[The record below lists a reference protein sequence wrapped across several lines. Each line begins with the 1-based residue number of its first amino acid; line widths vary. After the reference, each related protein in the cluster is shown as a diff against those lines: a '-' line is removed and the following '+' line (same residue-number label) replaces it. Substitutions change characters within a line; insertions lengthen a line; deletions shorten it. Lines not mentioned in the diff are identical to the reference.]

1 MVKFKVNNKI
11 SEDSNMPFEI
21 PDYHK
26 TQKTLHVGCERPHAY
41 FIPYESEA
49 AAKSDERDS
58 SAYFKT
64 LDGTWQFHF
73 YRSVSEVPDFR
84 VTPPETWD
92 TLDVPMNWQNALGRG
107 YDTPN
112 YTNVNYPYPVDP
124 PHVPN
129 ENPAGL
135 YMRDFTLSE
144 EFLDGKDI
152 LLNFE
157 GVDSCF
163 YLFINDTFAAYSQ
176 VSHMTSE
183 VDITK
188 YIHAGK
194 NNIKVL
200 VLKWCDGSYLED
212 QDMFRASG
220 IFREVY
226 LLARDKARV
235 EDIFVRCDTAPDF
248 SGASFAVE
256 LSTRGVCEVSYR
268 LTDAEGVTLDEGKVT
283 AEGKGNFTT
292 ARIDAPR
299 LWSDESPYLYRLD
312 FFSGSEVIS
321 LPVGVRRVEIRGDVV
336 YINGKKVKA
345 KGVNRHDSHP
355 LLGHATPMEHM
366 RRDIMILKAHNVNMI
381 RTSHYPND
389 PRFLTLCD
397 RYGLYVCD
405 ETDLECHGIGIYTD
419 DPRLTND
426 PEWTEAY
433 LDRAERML
441 ERDKNHPS
449 IIMWSVGNESGP
461 GINHKAEC
469 DYFHTRDGS
478 RLVHAEDESRRAYNS
493 DKNAKAGK
501 PVAVDASYYRSYYDV
516 ESRMYPEI
524 SIVKDYYLNK
534 KYTDK
539 PLFLC
544 EYCHAMGVGPGDL
557 AAYWDLVYQ
566 YDRFF
571 GGCVWEYTDHSVAI
585 GENVYADPHY
595 TYGGD
600 FGDTPND
607 GNFCVDGLVYP
618 DRRPHTGMKELKQAL
633 KPFAVTYEKG
643 VLTVKN
649 LRYFSDLSDLTF
661 SYILEK
667 NGECIDSRTLGAYA
681 ILPQKSRRIPL
692 FFGVT
697 FDGCTT
703 LTVKAT
709 QNRETPWAPVGHEV
723 GFTQVLL
730 SEKIAH
736 TPRAAKGEISLAE
749 ERNEYVVTYGETE
762 VRVSRTSGLI
772 TKIADNGKDMITS
785 PVTPSIWRAPTDN
798 DRVIKEK
805 WYRFGFD
812 RAEVHAYSVEAEKK
826 EKEVRITSALSLGA
840 KAVDV
845 LMHLRVTYT
854 FAPGC
859 AVRVDCHAEAAD
871 TFPFFGD
878 GKREKLPILPRFGFR
893 FTMPEGCEDVRYFG
907 YGPGEAYE
915 DMRLSSHLALF
926 RTTVTEN
933 FEPYVRPQEN
943 SAHVGTRF
951 ADVSSIAGHGLFF
964 GAEKFS
970 FSFSHFTP
978 EQLTATRHQYELVP
992 NRETTVFIDYRN
1004 SGIGSNSCGPAL
1016 EAPYRID
1023 EPAFDFTFFFKPTF
1037 AGNESPL
1044 ALYQALDL

>member
-1 MVKFKVNNKI
+1 
-11 SEDSNMPFEI
+11 MPFEI

-41 FIPYESEA
+41 FIPYESREGA
-49 AAKSDERDS
+49 ARDERIA

-64 LDGTWQFHF
+64 LDGTWNFR
-73 YRSVSEVPDFR
+73 YYPSVADVPDFR

-92 TLDVPMNWQNALGRG
+92 ALDVPMNWQNALGRG

-135 YMRDFTLSE
+135 YMRDFTLTE
-144 EFLDGKDI
+144 EFLDGKDV
-152 LLNFE
+152 LLNFD

-163 YLFINDTFAAYSQ
+163 YLFINNTFVAYSQ

-183 VDITK
+183 IDITP
-188 YIHAGK
+188 YIHPGK

-212 QDMFRASG
+212 QDMYRASG

-226 LLARDKARV
+226 LLARDKARIG
-235 EDIFVRCDTAPDF
+235 DIFVKCETAEDF

-256 LSTRGVCEVSYR
+256 LSTKGKCEVSYR
-268 LTDAEGVTLDEGKVT
+268 LSDAEGETLDEGGLP
-283 AEGKGNFTT
+283 AEGVVNFST
-292 ARIDAPR
+292 ARIDAPH
-299 LWSDESPYLYRLD
+299 LWSDETPYLYRLE
-312 FFSGSEVIS
+312 FFSGREVIS
-321 LPVGVRRVEIRGDVV
+321 LLVGVRRVEILGDTV

-355 LLGHATPMEHM
+355 LLGHATPAEHM
-366 RRDIMILKAHNVNMI
+366 RRDIEILKAHNVNMI

-405 ETDLECHGIGIYTD
+405 ETDIECHGIGIYTD
-419 DPRLTND
+419 NPRLTND

-478 RLVHAEDESRRAYNS
+478 RLVHAEDESRRAYEA
-493 DKNAKAGK
+493 DLRARAGK
-501 PVAVDASYYRSYYDV
+501 PATVDSAYYRSYYDV
-516 ESRMYPEI
+516 ESRMYPDI
-524 SIVKDYYLNK
+524 AQIKNYYMEK

-557 AAYWDLVYQ
+557 AAYWDLIYKH
-566 YDRFF
+566 DRFF
-571 GGCVWEYTDHSVAI
+571 GGCVWEYTDHSVAV

-600 FGDTPND
+600 FGDAPND

-618 DRRPHTGMKELKQAL
+618 DRRPHTGLKELKQVL
-633 KPFAVTYEKG
+633 KPFAATYENG

-649 LRYFSDLSDLTF
+649 LRYFTDLSDLTF
-661 SYILEK
+661 SVALEK
-667 NGECIDSRTLGAYA
+667 NGELVESRTLGSFAV
-681 ILPQKSRRIPL
+681 LPQKSRKISL
-692 FFGVT
+692 FEGRD
-697 FDGCTT
+697 FDGITT
-703 LTVKAT
+703 LTLTARRGVA
-709 QNRETPWAPVGHEV
+709 TPWSSVGDEV
-723 GFTQVLL
+723 GFTQFLL
-730 SEKIAH
+730 SDKITH
-736 TPRAAKGEISLAE
+736 TPRAAKGEVLLSETAG
-749 ERNEYVVTYGETE
+749 EYIVTFGESE

-772 TKIADNGKDMITS
+772 TSISDNGKEMITA
-785 PVTPSIWRAPTDN
+785 PVTPSVWRAPTDN
-798 DRVIKEK
+798 DRVIKAQ
-805 WYRFGFD
+805 WYRIGYD
-812 RAEVHAYSVEAEKK
+812 RAETNAYAVSAEKK
-826 EKEVRITSALSLGA
+826 DGEVRILADLAMGA
-840 KAVDV
+840 KSKDIF
-845 LMHLRVTYT
+845 LRLHLTYT
-854 FAPGC
+854 FRPGQ
-859 AVRVDCHAEAAD
+859 AVRVDCHAEMAD
-871 TFPFFGD
+871 NLPCFSGSWD
-878 GKREKLPILPRFGFR
+878 GKDEKPPILPRFGFR

-915 DMRLSSHLALF
+915 DLRLSSRLAFF
-926 RTTVTEN
+926 RTTVSEN
-933 FEPYVRPQEN
+933 FEPYIRPQEN
-943 SAHVGTRF
+943 RAHVGTRF
-951 ADVSSIAGHGLFF
+951 ADVASIAGHGLFF
-964 GAEKFS
+964 GAKSFS

-978 EQLTATRHQYELVP
+978 EQLTATRHDYELTP
-992 NRETTVFIDYRN
+992 NRESTVFIDYRN
-1004 SGIGSNSCGPAL
+1004 SGIGSHSCGPAL
-1016 EAPYRID
+1016 EAPYRI
-1023 EPAFDFTFFFKPTF
+1023 EESSFDFTFFFKPTF

-1044 ALYQALDL
+1044 AIYQSLDL

>member
-1 MVKFKVNNKI
+1 
-11 SEDSNMPFEI
+11 MPFEI

-41 FIPYESEA
+41 FIPYGDRA
-49 AAKSDERDS
+49 TALRDERNS
-58 SAYFKT
+58 SVYFKT
-64 LDGTWQFHF
+64 LDGTWKFRF
-73 YRSVSEVPDFR
+73 YPSVDEVPDFR
-84 VTPPETWD
+84 VTPPASWD

-112 YTNVNYPYPVDP
+112 YTNVNYPIPVDP

-129 ENPAGL
+129 ENPCGL
-135 YMRDFTLSE
+135 YMRDFTLPE
-144 EFLDGKDI
+144 DFLCGKDV

-163 YLFINDTFAAYSQ
+163 YLFINDVFAAYSQ

-188 YIHAGK
+188 YLHPGK

-200 VLKWCDGSYLED
+200 VLKWCDGTYLED

-220 IFREVY
+220 IFREVF

-235 EDIFVRCDTAPDF
+235 EDIFVKCDVADDF
-248 SGASFAVE
+248 SSASFAVE
-256 LSTRGVCEVSYR
+256 LLTHGKTEISYT
-268 LTDAEGVTLDEGKVT
+268 LYDAEECRIDGGSLT
-283 AEGKGNFTT
+283 ADGKGDFTT
-292 ARIDAPR
+292 LRMDAPHF
-299 LWSDESPYLYRLD
+299 WSDEIPYLYRLELCA
-312 FFSGSEVIS
+312 GGEVIS
-321 LPVGVRRVEIRGDVV
+321 LPVGVRRVEVIGDTVF
-336 YINGKKVKA
+336 INGKKVKA

-366 RRDIMILKAHNVNMI
+366 RRDVMILKAHNVNMI

-405 ETDLECHGIGIYTD
+405 ETDLECHGIGIYND
-419 DPRLTND
+419 DNRLTNN

-478 RLVHAEDESRRAYNS
+478 RLVHAEDEARRAHNA
-493 DKNAKAGK
+493 DMVAKAGK
-501 PVAVDASYYRSYYDV
+501 PVAVDAAYYRSYYDV
-516 ESRMYPEI
+516 ESRMYPAI
-524 SIVKDYYLNK
+524 SLVLDYYMNK
-534 KYTDK
+534 KLVDK

-557 AAYWDLVYQ
+557 AAYWDLIYKH
-566 YDRFF
+566 DRFF

-585 GENVYADPHY
+585 GENVPTDPHY

-600 FGDTPND
+600 FGDFPND

-618 DRRPHTGMKELKQAL
+618 DRRPHTGLKELKQAI
-633 KPFAVTYEKG
+633 KPFSLTYENG

-649 LRYFSDLSDLTF
+649 LRYFRDLSDLSF
-661 SYILEK
+661 SFVLEK
-667 NGECIDSRTLGAYA
+667 NGECVESRTLGAFA
-681 ILPQKSRRIPL
+681 VAPQKSRRIPL
-692 FFGVT
+692 FEGRT
-697 FDGCTT
+697 FDECTT
-703 LTVKAT
+703 LTVTAR
-709 QNRETPWAPVGHEV
+709 QNTETPWAPVGHEV
-723 GFTQVLL
+723 GFVQFIL
-730 SEKIAH
+730 SDSIAH
-736 TPRAAKGEISLAE
+736 TPRAAKGEITLSESAT
-749 ERNEYVVTYGETE
+749 EYTVTYDETE
-762 VRVSRTSGLI
+762 VRVNRSSGLI
-772 TKIADNGKDMITS
+772 TKISENGKDMITS
-785 PVTPSIWRAPTDN
+785 PVIPSVWRAPTDN
-798 DRVIKEK
+798 DRTIKEQ
-805 WYRFGFD
+805 WMRVGYD
-812 RAEVHAYSVEAEKK
+812 RAEVNTRHVTAEK
-826 EKEVRITSALSLGA
+826 EGSEVRIRAAMTLGA

-845 LMHLRVTYT
+845 FLRLNVTYT
-854 FAPGC
+854 FRPFE
-859 AVRVDCHAEAAD
+859 AVRVDCHAETTDFAAV
-871 TFPFFGD
+871 FGD
-878 GKREKLPILPRFGFR
+878 GKREKLPMLPRFGFR

-915 DMRLSSHLALF
+915 DLRLSSRLAFF
-926 RTTVTEN
+926 RTTVSEN

-943 SAHVGTRF
+943 TAHTGTKF
-951 ADVSSIAGHGLFF
+951 ADVASTAGHGLFF

-978 EQLTATRHQYELVP
+978 EQLTETRHNYELTP
-992 NRETTVFIDYRN
+992 NRETTVFIDYRT

-1016 EAPYRID
+1016 EPPYRID
-1023 EPAFDFTFFFKPTF
+1023 EKSFDFTFFFKPTF
-1037 AGNESPL
+1037 PGNECPVN
-1044 ALYQALDL
+1044 LYKALDI